1 MPSDPRGAFIA
12 HSNYLLAF
20 DLLIRANDSG
30 GNPFFARPHQVL
42 TSIVDAVRASSS
54 FGSLRPQAS
63 GVAFPALRSALRNA
77 WGTELL
83 LLSTERSA
91 EDDLIGVANNW
102 AVVQA
107 YYACYHFVQALA
119 VARRQPTP
127 TTHAKLRQHYSMAW
141 VTQSV
146 LSPWSLGWQSNSCK
160 NLPAERDVQPVHVWS
175 TCDADSSWDFAAQAL
190 RTTREEQLK
199 DRASEERQRR
209 KTSKRK
215 QWEQEEQ
222 ARVAGGSRPRKRP
235 RFPRPNLSRTDRESL
250 DAGFRPTT
258 LLDYLYRL
266 RLRSNYEDSTMFTDG
281 PETPSESRQVHG
293 SLCRITSAT
302 AFIHELYIPGT
313 HWPYAL
319 RGSSRRLGHGLWR
332 VRTDIGIGD

>member
-107 YYACYHFVQALA
+107 LLCLLPLRPGSRGCAPATHPHYTREAATALFDGLGHPIRSFPVVARLA
-119 VARRQPTP
+119 VKLLQEPPRGARC
-127 TTHAKLRQHYSMAW
+127 AACACLEYLRCGF
-141 VTQSV
+141 V
-146 LSPWSLGWQSNSCK
+146 LGLCRPGASN
-160 NLPAERDVQPVHVWS
+160 
-175 TCDADSSWDFAAQAL
+175 
-190 RTTREEQLK
+190 
-199 DRASEERQRR
+199 
-209 KTSKRK
+209 
-215 QWEQEEQ
+215 
-222 ARVAGGSRPRKRP
+222 
-235 RFPRPNLSRTDRESL
+235 
-250 DAGFRPTT
+250 DAGRTAKGQSQRGTT
-258 LLDYLYRL
+258 TKE
-266 RLRSNYEDSTMFTDG
+266 NV
-281 PETPSESRQVHG
+281 ETQTVGTGRTSS
-293 SLCRITSAT
+293 CR
-302 AFIHELYIPGT
+302 
-313 HWPYAL
+313 
-319 RGSSRRLGHGLWR
+319 WR
-332 VRTDIGIGD
+332 